1 MKTNNGIKIRLY
13 TMISFVIVFTL
24 ILGSFS
30 WFSFN
35 NFHKKGQSSLYS
47 YKEFIHLIDE
57 SRKVQVDFK
66 KQVQEWK
73 NTLLRGYNQES
84 FNKYYGQFLQENKN
98 VKEGLL
104 SLKNHML
111 KLNLDVTL
119 VDKAIHSHEELYKKY
134 TEGIKSYN
142 SKDPVSYRKVDN
154 LVKGIDRAPTDN
166 MDLIVKTIQ
175 EKANSEMEKNM
186 NESIEYNKKF
196 QKILITII
204 ISSILLTFIFSII
217 ILLTYRNM
225 SKAIKQMKNLM
236 EKAGQG
242 DLTVNGKIYTMDEL
256 GELTNN
262 FNSFI
267 KEIKDLISNTK
278 ELSLTVSS
286 SSNNIKL
293 SSAEVM
299 KASDQISCAINDIAE
314 HSLEQSNLTKQG
326 SENINRIVQE
336 LRDITQSTENMEK
349 FTNDVED
356 VLISGI
362 KSIEYG
368 QNKILHS
375 KKTWE
380 KVIYS
385 ISNLSNKSGRIGE
398 IIETINGIAK
408 QTNLLALNAA
418 IEASKAGE
426 YGKGFS
432 VVSEEI
438 KKLAQLSKESTE
450 EISNL
455 IGDVQKDIKTVNDQM
470 ATAQLSM
477 EEEISS
483 FENTEI
489 SFKDIQDVV
498 LQLTKEIKE
507 ISNKIKST
515 NENGI
520 SVDKS
525 IFNIA
530 NIIEGNTSTIQE
542 VASST
547 EEQTASIEQIT
558 ISIDNLANFS
568 YRLQAEIEKFRI

>member
-1 MKTNNGIKIRLY
+1 
-13 TMISFVIVFTL
+13 
-24 ILGSFS
+24 
-30 WFSFN
+30 
-35 NFHKKGQSSLYS
+35 
-47 YKEFIHLIDE
+47 
-57 SRKVQVDFK
+57 
-66 KQVQEWK
+66 
-73 NTLLRGYNQES
+73 
-84 FNKYYGQFLQENKN
+84 
-98 VKEGLL
+98 
-104 SLKNHML
+104 ML

-119 VDKAIHSHEELYKKY
+119 VDKAISSHDELYKKY
-134 TEGIKSYN
+134 TETIKFYTP
-142 SKDPVSYRKVDN
+142 KDPLCYRKIDD

-175 EKANSEMEKNM
+175 DKANSEMEKNM
-186 NESIEYNKKF
+186 NESVAYNKKF
-196 QKILITII
+196 QKTLIVII
-204 ISSILLTFIFSII
+204 ISSIFLTFIFSII
-217 ILLTYRNM
+217 ILLTYKNIH
-225 SKAIKQMKNLM
+225 KAIKQMKDLM

-242 DLTVNGKIYTMDEL
+242 DLTVNGEIYTMDEL
-256 GELTNN
+256 GELTTHFNN
-262 FNSFI
+262 FI
-267 KEIKDLISNTK
+267 KKIKDLISNTK
-278 ELSLTVSS
+278 ELSLTVAA

-293 SSAEVM
+293 SSNEIM
-299 KASDQISCAINDIAE
+299 KASDQISCSVNNIAD
-314 HSLEQSNLTKQG
+314 HSLEQSTLTQQG
-326 SENINRIVQE
+326 SENINKIVQE
-336 LRDITQSTENMEK
+336 LRDITQSTENMEE
-349 FTNDVED
+349 FTNHVED

-362 KSIEYG
+362 KSIDYG
-368 QNKILHS
+368 QDKILHS

-398 IIETINGIAK
+398 IIKVINGIAK

-455 IGDVQKDIKTVNDQM
+455 IGEVQKDIKTVSGQM

-483 FENTEI
+483 FKNTEI
-489 SFKDIQDVV
+489 SFKDIQSVV
-498 LQLTKEIKE
+498 LKLTKEIKE
-507 ISNKIKST
+507 VSNKIKLT
-515 NENGI
+515 KENGV
-520 SVDKS
+520 SADKS

-558 ISIDNLANFS
+558 LSIDSLVTFS
-568 YRLQAEIEKFRI
+568 CRLQTEVEKFII

>member
-1 MKTNNGIKIRLY
+1 
-13 TMISFVIVFTL
+13 
-24 ILGSFS
+24 
-30 WFSFN
+30 
-35 NFHKKGQSSLYS
+35 
-47 YKEFIHLIDE
+47 
-57 SRKVQVDFK
+57 
-66 KQVQEWK
+66 
-73 NTLLRGYNQES
+73 
-84 FNKYYGQFLQENKN
+84 
-98 VKEGLL
+98 
-104 SLKNHML
+104 
-111 KLNLDVTL
+111 
-119 VDKAIHSHEELYKKY
+119 
-134 TEGIKSYN
+134 
-142 SKDPVSYRKVDN
+142 
-154 LVKGIDRAPTDN
+154 
-166 MDLIVKTIQ
+166 
-175 EKANSEMEKNM
+175 
-186 NESIEYNKKF
+186 
-196 QKILITII
+196 
-204 ISSILLTFIFSII
+204 
-217 ILLTYRNM
+217 M

-242 DLTVNGKIYTMDEL
+242 DLTVNGNIYTMDEL